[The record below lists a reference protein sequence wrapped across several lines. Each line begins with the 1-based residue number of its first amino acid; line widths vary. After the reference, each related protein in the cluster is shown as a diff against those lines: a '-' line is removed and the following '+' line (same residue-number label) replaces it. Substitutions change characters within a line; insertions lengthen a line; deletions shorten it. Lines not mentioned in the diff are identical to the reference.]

1 MLFQT
6 FALLIKYK
14 YLCRKFYTMSS
25 NNNTY
30 RRFLQLKMITKY
42 GIFGLSFISLS
53 YCILSYLGCQV
64 SWMFVVFFT
73 FAFVLRFILSKAF
86 GLCWV
91 HRLCIMYNYC
101 VSVVIVTKTETMLRL
116 TGLDKSN
123 VIGVLAII
131 GVIIFSLVVWKVRS
145 NKTC

>member
-30 RRFLQLKMITKY
+30 KRFLQLKMITKY
-42 GIFGLSFISLS
+42 GIFGLSFISLL

-64 SWMFVVFFT
+64 SWMFIVFFT

-91 HRLCIMYNYC
+91 HRACIMYNYC

-123 VIGVLAII
+123 VIGVFAII
-131 GVIIFSLVVWKVRS
+131 GLILFGLVVWKVRS

>member
-25 NNNTY
+25 NNGTY

-42 GIFGLSFISLS
+42 GIFGLSFISLL
-53 YCILSYLGCQV
+53 YCILSYLGYQV
-64 SWMFVVFFT
+64 SWMFIVFFT

-91 HRLCIMYNYC
+91 HRTCIMYNYC
-101 VSVVIVTKTETMLRL
+101 VSVVIVTKAETMLRL

-131 GVIIFSLVVWKVRS
+131 GIIIFSLVVWKVRS

>member
-1 MLFQT
+1 MLFQA

-42 GIFGLSFISLS
+42 GIFGLSFISLL

-64 SWMFVVFFT
+64 SWMFIVFFT

-91 HRLCIMYNYC
+91 HRTCIMYNYC

-131 GVIIFSLVVWKVRS
+131 GVIIFNLVVWKVRS
-145 NKTC
+145 RKTC

>member
-1 MLFQT
+1 
-6 FALLIKYK
+6 
-14 YLCRKFYTMSS
+14 MSS

-42 GIFGLSFISLS
+42 GIFGLSFISLL
-53 YCILSYLGCQV
+53 YCILSYLGYQV
-64 SWMFVVFFT
+64 SWMFIVFFT

-91 HRLCIMYNYC
+91 HRTCIMYNYC
-101 VSVVIVTKTETMLRL
+101 VSVVVVTKTETMLRL

-131 GVIIFSLVVWKVRS
+131 GTSILSFVVWKVRS
-145 NKTC
+145 KKTC

>member
-1 MLFQT
+1 
-6 FALLIKYK
+6 
-14 YLCRKFYTMSS
+14 MSS
-25 NNNTY
+25 NNSTY

-42 GIFGLSFISLS
+42 GIFGLSFISLL
-53 YCILSYLGCQV
+53 YCILSYLGYQV
-64 SWMFVVFFT
+64 SWMFIVFFT
-73 FAFVLRFILSKAF
+73 FAFVLRLILSKAF

-91 HRLCIMYNYC
+91 HRTCIMYNYC

-131 GVIIFSLVVWKVRS
+131 GIIIFSIVVWKVRS
-145 NKTC
+145 KKTC

>member
-42 GIFGLSFISLS
+42 GIFGLSFISLL

-64 SWMFVVFFT
+64 SWMFIVFFT

-91 HRLCIMYNYC
+91 HRTCIMYNYC

-116 TGLDKSN
+116 TGLDKPN

-131 GVIIFSLVVWKVRS
+131 GIIIFSLVVWKVRS
-145 NKTC
+145 RKTC

>member
-42 GIFGLSFISLS
+42 GIFGLSFISLL

-64 SWMFVVFFT
+64 SWMFIVFFT

-91 HRLCIMYNYC
+91 HRTCIMYNYC

-131 GVIIFSLVVWKVRS
+131 GIIILSFVVWKVRS
-145 NKTC
+145 KKTC

>member
-42 GIFGLSFISLS
+42 GIFGLSFISLL

-64 SWMFVVFFT
+64 SWMFIVFFT

-91 HRLCIMYNYC
+91 HRACIMYNYC

-131 GVIIFSLVVWKVRS
+131 GIIIFSLVVWKVRS
-145 NKTC
+145 KKTC

>member
-1 MLFQT
+1 MRLYEQLFV
-6 FALLIKYK
+6 FLH
-14 YLCRKFYTMSS
+14 
-25 NNNTY
+25 NNPKSTYMTNSNTY
-30 RRFLQLKMITKY
+30 KRFLQLKMITKY

-64 SWMFVVFFT
+64 SWMFIVFFT

-91 HRLCIMYNYC
+91 HRACIMYNYC
-101 VSVVIVTKTETMLRL
+101 VSVVIVIKTDTMLRL
-116 TGLDKSN
+116 TSLDKSN

-131 GVIIFSLVVWKVRS
+131 GIIIFSLVVWKVRS

>member
-42 GIFGLSFISLS
+42 GIFGLSFISLL

-64 SWMFVVFFT
+64 SWMFIVFFT

-91 HRLCIMYNYC
+91 HRTCIMYNYC

-131 GVIIFSLVVWKVRS
+131 GIIIFSLVVWKVRN

>member
-1 MLFQT
+1 
-6 FALLIKYK
+6 
-14 YLCRKFYTMSS
+14 MSS
-25 NNNTY
+25 NNSTY

-42 GIFGLSFISLS
+42 GIFGLSFISLL
-53 YCILSYLGCQV
+53 YCILSYLGYQV
-64 SWMFVVFFT
+64 SWMFIVFFT

-91 HRLCIMYNYC
+91 HRTCIMYNYC
-101 VSVVIVTKTETMLRL
+101 VSVVIVTKTETILRL

-131 GVIIFSLVVWKVRS
+131 GIIIFSLVVWKVRS
-145 NKTC
+145 KKTC

>member
-42 GIFGLSFISLS
+42 GIFGLSFISLL
-53 YCILSYLGCQV
+53 YCILSYLGYQV
-64 SWMFVVFFT
+64 SWMFIVFFT
-73 FAFVLRFILSKAF
+73 FAFVLRIILSKAF

-91 HRLCIMYNYC
+91 HRACIMYNYC

-131 GVIIFSLVVWKVRS
+131 GIIIFSLVVWKVRS
-145 NKTC
+145 KKTC

>member
-42 GIFGLSFISLS
+42 GIFGLSFISLL

-64 SWMFVVFFT
+64 SWMFIVFFT

-91 HRLCIMYNYC
+91 HRTCIMYNYC

-131 GVIIFSLVVWKVRS
+131 GIIIFSLVVWKVRS
-145 NKTC
+145 RKTC

>member
-1 MLFQT
+1 
-6 FALLIKYK
+6 
-14 YLCRKFYTMSS
+14 MSS

-30 RRFLQLKMITKY
+30 KRFLQLKMITKY

-53 YCILSYLGCQV
+53 YCILSYLGYQV
-64 SWMFVVFFT
+64 SWMFIVFFT
-73 FAFVLRFILSKAF
+73 FAFVLRFILSKSF

-101 VSVVIVTKTETMLRL
+101 VSVVIVTKADTMLRL

-131 GVIIFSLVVWKVRS
+131 GIIIFSLVVWKVRS

>member
-42 GIFGLSFISLS
+42 GIFGLSFISLL

-64 SWMFVVFFT
+64 SWMFIVFFT

-91 HRLCIMYNYC
+91 HRTCIMYNYC
-101 VSVVIVTKTETMLRL
+101 VSVVVVTKTETMLRL

-131 GVIIFSLVVWKVRS
+131 GTIILSFVVWKVRS
-145 NKTC
+145 KKTC

>member
-1 MLFQT
+1 
-6 FALLIKYK
+6 
-14 YLCRKFYTMSS
+14 MSS
-25 NNNTY
+25 NNSTY

-42 GIFGLSFISLS
+42 GIFGLSFISLL
-53 YCILSYLGCQV
+53 YCILSYLGYQV
-64 SWMFVVFFT
+64 SWMFIVFFT

-91 HRLCIMYNYC
+91 HRTCIMYNYC

-131 GVIIFSLVVWKVRS
+131 GIIIFSLVVWKVRS
-145 NKTC
+145 KKTC

>member
-1 MLFQT
+1 
-6 FALLIKYK
+6 
-14 YLCRKFYTMSS
+14 MSS
-25 NNNTY
+25 NNGTY

-42 GIFGLSFISLS
+42 GIFGLSFISLL
-53 YCILSYLGCQV
+53 YCILSYLGYQV
-64 SWMFVVFFT
+64 SWMFIVFFT

-91 HRLCIMYNYC
+91 HRTCIMYNYC
-101 VSVVIVTKTETMLRL
+101 VSVVIVTKAETMLRL

-131 GVIIFSLVVWKVRS
+131 GIIIFSLVVWKVRS

>member
-6 FALLIKYK
+6 FALLIKYE
-14 YLCRKFYTMSS
+14 YLCRKFYAMSS

-42 GIFGLSFISLS
+42 GIFGLSFISLL

-64 SWMFVVFFT
+64 SWMFIVFFT

-91 HRLCIMYNYC
+91 HRACIMYNYC

-131 GVIIFSLVVWKVRS
+131 GIIILSFVVWKVRS
-145 NKTC
+145 KKTC

>member
-42 GIFGLSFISLS
+42 GIFGLSFISLL
-53 YCILSYLGCQV
+53 YCILSYLGYQV
-64 SWMFVVFFT
+64 SWMFIVFFT

-91 HRLCIMYNYC
+91 HRTCIMYNYC

-131 GVIIFSLVVWKVRS
+131 GIIIFSLVVWKVRS

>member
-1 MLFQT
+1 
-6 FALLIKYK
+6 
-14 YLCRKFYTMSS
+14 MSS
-25 NNNTY
+25 NNGTY

-42 GIFGLSFISLS
+42 GIFGLSFISLL
-53 YCILSYLGCQV
+53 YCILSYLGYQV
-64 SWMFVVFFT
+64 SWMFIVFFT

-91 HRLCIMYNYC
+91 HRTCIMYNYC

-131 GVIIFSLVVWKVRS
+131 GIIIFSLVVWKVRS

>member
-42 GIFGLSFISLS
+42 GIFGLSFISLL

-64 SWMFVVFFT
+64 SWMFIVFFT

-91 HRLCIMYNYC
+91 HRTCIMYNYC

-116 TGLDKSN
+116 TGLDKPN
-123 VIGVLAII
+123 VIGVLAVIGII
-131 GVIIFSLVVWKVRS
+131 ILSVVVWKVRS
-145 NKTC
+145 RKTC

>member
-14 YLCRKFYTMSS
+14 YLCRKYYAMSS

-42 GIFGLSFISLS
+42 GIFGLSFISLL

-64 SWMFVVFFT
+64 SWMFIVFFT

-91 HRLCIMYNYC
+91 HRACIMYNYC

-116 TGLDKSN
+116 TGLDKAN

-131 GVIIFSLVVWKVRS
+131 GIIIFSLVVWKVRS

>member
-1 MLFQT
+1 
-6 FALLIKYK
+6 
-14 YLCRKFYTMSS
+14 MSS
-25 NNNTY
+25 NNSTY

-42 GIFGLSFISLS
+42 GIFGLSFISLL

-64 SWMFVVFFT
+64 SWMFIVFFT

-91 HRLCIMYNYC
+91 HRTCIMYNYC

-116 TGLDKSN
+116 TGLDKPN

-131 GVIIFSLVVWKVRS
+131 GIIIFSLVVWKVKS

>member
-25 NNNTY
+25 NNSTY

-42 GIFGLSFISLS
+42 GIFGLSFISLL

-64 SWMFVVFFT
+64 SWMFIVFFT

-91 HRLCIMYNYC
+91 HRTCIMYNYC

-131 GVIIFSLVVWKVRS
+131 GIIIFSLVVWKVRS

>member
-1 MLFQT
+1 M
-6 FALLIKYK
+6 A
-14 YLCRKFYTMSS
+14 SS
-25 NNNTY
+25 KSTY
-30 RRFLQLKMITKY
+30 NLFLQLKMITKY
-42 GIFGLSFISLS
+42 GIFGLSFISLL
-53 YCILSYLGCQV
+53 YCILSYLGYQV
-64 SWMFVVFFT
+64 SWMFIVFFT
-73 FAFVLRFILSKAF
+73 FAFVLRFLLSKTF

-91 HRLCIMYNYC
+91 HRTCIMYNYC

-131 GVIIFSLVVWKVRS
+131 GIIIFCLVVWKVRS

>member
-42 GIFGLSFISLS
+42 GIFGLSFISLL
-53 YCILSYLGCQV
+53 YCILAYLGYQV
-64 SWMFVVFFT
+64 SWMFIVFFT
-73 FAFVLRFILSKAF
+73 FAFVLRFILSKTF

-91 HRLCIMYNYC
+91 HRTCIMYNYC

-123 VIGVLAII
+123 VIGVFAII
-131 GVIIFSLVVWKVRS
+131 GLILLGLVVWKVRS

>member
-1 MLFQT
+1 MFQT

-14 YLCRKFYTMSS
+14 YLCRKLYTMSS

-30 RRFLQLKMITKY
+30 KRFLQLKMITKY
-42 GIFGLSFISLS
+42 GIFGLSFISLL
-53 YCILSYLGCQV
+53 YCILSYLSYQV
-64 SWMFVVFFT
+64 SWMFIVFFT

-91 HRLCIMYNYC
+91 HRTCIMYNYC

-131 GVIIFSLVVWKVRS
+131 GIIIFSLVVWKVRS
-145 NKTC
+145 KKTC

>member
-25 NNNTY
+25 NNTY

-42 GIFGLSFISLS
+42 GIFGLSFISLL
-53 YCILSYLGCQV
+53 YCILSYLGYQA
-64 SWMFVVFFT
+64 SWMFIVFFT

-91 HRLCIMYNYC
+91 HRTCIMYNYC

-131 GVIIFSLVVWKVRS
+131 GIIIFSLVVWKVRS